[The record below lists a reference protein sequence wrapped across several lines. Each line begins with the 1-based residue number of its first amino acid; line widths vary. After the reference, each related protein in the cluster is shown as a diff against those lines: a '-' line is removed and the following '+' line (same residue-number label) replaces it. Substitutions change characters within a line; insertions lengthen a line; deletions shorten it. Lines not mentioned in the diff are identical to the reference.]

1 MKALI
6 ALDESEHAG
15 KTLAAVG
22 GWANTWGVE
31 VLLLNV
37 IKPDTLHDT
46 AGGHKYTHALT
57 PAGTMAGHALHTA
70 EPLPVMAEDR
80 TQAIERALGEHEEH
94 LLDIAKQFLP
104 GVNAAAQAEVSDQIA
119 ETIVE
124 VAARE
129 KADLIVVGTHGR
141 TGLSHALLGSVAE
154 AVIRQSPLPVLVVG
168 PRIGGAA

>member
-15 KTLAAVG
+15 KTLAAIG
-22 GWANTWGVE
+22 GWATGWGVE
-31 VLLLNV
+31 VLLVNV
-37 IKPDTLHDT
+37 IDPDTVRDT
-46 AGGHKYTHALT
+46 AGGHQYTHALT

-80 TQAIERALGEHEEH
+80 TQAFERALGEHQEH
-94 LLDIAKQFLP
+94 LLAIAKQFMP
-104 GVNAAAQAEVSDQIA
+104 GVPATAHAEASDQIA
-119 ETIVE
+119 DTIVA

-129 KADLIVVGTHGR
+129 KVDVIVVGTHGR

-154 AVIRQSPLPVLVVG
+154 AVVRQSTVPVLVVG
-168 PRIGGAA
+168 PKIGGAA